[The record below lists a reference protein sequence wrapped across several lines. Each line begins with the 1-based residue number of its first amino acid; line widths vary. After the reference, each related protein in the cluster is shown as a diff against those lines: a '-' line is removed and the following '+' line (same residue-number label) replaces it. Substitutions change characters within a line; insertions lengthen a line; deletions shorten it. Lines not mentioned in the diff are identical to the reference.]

1 MKTGKIKWF
10 NAQKGFGFV
19 TDENGVDYF
28 VHYTKI
34 VSDEKFKSLPD
45 GATVTFDTEDCEKGV
60 QAIDVKLVA

>member
-34 VSDEKFKSLPD
+34 VSDEKFKS
-45 GATVTFDTEDCEKGV
+45 
-60 QAIDVKLVA
+60 